1 MSDHVGQASIKKQK
15 KRRLQAAN
23 FPPPKH
29 LLQEQVSEICATSRI
44 SDRHTVLIKDFLDDL
59 VDHVNGWM
67 FQGKAANRQRDRKHI
82 ENMRKQ
88 IDAAQGEL
96 RCLGIDGRLAVRSAA
111 APLADIGPC
120 SMTSG

>member
-1 MSDHVGQASIKKQK
+1 VGQASIKKQK

-67 FQGKAANRQRDRKHI
+67 FQGKRQTDNAIASILKTCASRST
-82 ENMRKQ
+82 Q
-88 IDAAQGEL
+88 L
-96 RCLGIDGRLAVRSAA
+96 RVNLGALGST
-111 APLADIGPC
+111 AD
-120 SMTSG
+120 